1 MVAVGTALFPCIGRL
16 GNRTG
21 RNHVQQVLP
30 LTLHSRT
37 GLVGR
42 EAGVDVRHGHPCE
55 ETGGGGRSVSQQSGG
70 IMGNKLTFLSE

>member
-1 MVAVGTALFPCIGRL
+1 MVAAGTALFPCIGRL

-37 GLVGR
+37 GLLGG

-55 ETGGGGRSVSQQSGG
+55 ETGTDAQS
-70 IMGNKLTFLSE
+70 TVT